1 LTLLIEKG
9 DQTMKGLEDRQR
21 GFEAAFQRDQELTF
35 RIKARRNRLFGLWA
49 AERLGL
55 PAGEVAED
63 YAIAVAAADF
73 EMPGDD
79 DVVGKLRSDFAE
91 KGIALTEAEL
101 RAELSRAAAEARR
114 QLSPL

>member
-1 LTLLIEKG
+1 M
-9 DQTMKGLEDRQR
+9 MKGFEDRN
-21 GFEAAFQRDQELTF
+21 GFEPAFQRDQGLAF
-35 RIKARRNRLFGLWA
+35 RIIARRNRLFGLWA

-55 PAGEVAED
+55 PAGEAAED

-79 DVVGKLRSDFAE
+79 DVVSKVRSDLAE
-91 KGIALTEAEL
+91 KGITLTEAEL

-114 QLSPL
+114 QLSQS

>member
-1 LTLLIEKG
+1 
-9 DQTMKGLEDRQR
+9 MKGFEDRN
-21 GFEAAFQRDQELTF
+21 GFEPAFQRDHGLAF
-35 RIKARRNRLFGLWA
+35 RIIARRNRLFGLWA

-55 PAGEVAED
+55 AAGEAADD

-79 DVVGKLRSDFAE
+79 DVVGKVRRDLAD

-101 RAELSRAAAEARR
+101 RTELSRAAAEART
-114 QLSPL
+114 QLSQS